1 VSDRPPPSTGVVSP
15 SAMQVIWSSRFY
27 RASVISLF
35 LAGIGVSAANPQLT
49 LFFVN
54 DLHASLAVAGLFYLT
69 NLAAPV
75 VGFLLGRWSDRRP
88 DRLTLFRLG
97 AVVGT
102 VGWLAMA
109 AATHIWMPF
118 VISVVAL
125 SVAGAA
131 SAQIYAAVRDEL
143 NRHAATDRQDQDPN
157 EDGGATGK
165 GSGNRVVTTVR
176 MAFTLGWIVGPVLG
190 SWLGAA
196 FGLRFLLVASAVLM
210 FAQLL
215 PFVGLRAPRFVAA
228 GVASESYETHTPAEA
243 RNPRELVPLFVF
255 TGLCIVAIAGDTI
268 KFAYLPIYM
277 ERNLH
282 LSAGLRG
289 AVIAI
294 QPFFEL
300 LLIPA
305 FGLLA
310 ERFGS
315 MRLVLVG
322 VLVGMV
328 GNACYALSSGVVSLF
343 VAQTLMAGLW
353 AAIAGLGIN
362 VAQHLYPQGV
372 GVASSTFLGSIPVA
386 SSVGGLVGSIGVT
399 QLGMPGVFWLPTGLC
414 GLSAIGLFFVKRW
427 AT

>member
-1 VSDRPPPSTGVVSP
+1 MSRTVASDTGRANPSV
-15 SAMQVIWSSRFY
+15 ARIIWHSRFY
-27 RASVISLF
+27 RSAVVSLF

-54 DLHASLAVAGLFYLT
+54 DLGASLAVAGLFYLT
-69 NLAAPV
+69 NLASPV
-75 VGFLLGRWSDRRP
+75 VGFLIGRWSDRRP
-88 DRLTLFRLG
+88 DRLFLFRVG
-97 AVVGT
+97 GIVGT

-109 AATHIWMPF
+109 LSTRIWMPF

-131 SAQIYAAVRDEL
+131 SAQIFAAARDEL
-143 NRHAATDRQDQDPN
+143 NRTPT
-157 EDGGATGK
+157 GAD
-165 GSGNRVVTTVR
+165 NRVITTIR

-190 SWLGAA
+190 SWFGEV
-196 FGLRFLLVASAVLM
+196 FGLRALLAGSAALM

-215 PFVGLRAPRFVAA
+215 PFIGISVQRFVPLVVSEA
-228 GVASESYETHTPAEA
+228 GVSESTGVEA
-243 RNPRELVPLFVF
+243 RDPELLTREPKARVRANGMFPLFVF
-255 TGLCIVAIAGDTI
+255 TGLCIVAISGDTI

-277 ERNLH
+277 ENDLH
-282 LSAGLRG
+282 LPASVRG

-300 LLIPA
+300 LLIPL
-305 FGLLA
+305 FGALA
-310 ERFGS
+310 DRFGA

-322 VLVGMV
+322 ALLGMA
-328 GNACYALSSGVVSLF
+328 GNACYALTSGVVGLF
-343 VAQTLMAGLW
+343 VAQSLMAGLW

-386 SSVGGLVGSIGVT
+386 ASVGGLVGSIGVT
-399 QLGMPGVFWLPTGLC
+399 QLGIPGVFFLPTILC
-414 GLSAIGLFFVKRW
+414 GLSAVGLFMIRKS
-427 AT
+427 AE

>member
-1 VSDRPPPSTGVVSP
+1 MSRTVVSDSGLANPSV
-15 SAMQVIWSSRFY
+15 ARIIWHSRFF
-27 RASVISLF
+27 RSAVISLF

-54 DLHASLAVAGLFYLT
+54 DLDASLAVAGLFYLT
-69 NLAAPV
+69 NLASPV
-75 VGFLLGRWSDRRP
+75 VGFLIGRWSDRRP
-88 DRLTLFRLG
+88 DRLFLFRVGGL
-97 AVVGT
+97 VGT

-109 AATHIWMPF
+109 FSTHIWMPF

-131 SAQIYAAVRDEL
+131 SAQIFAAARDEL
-143 NRHAATDRQDQDPN
+143 NRTPT
-157 EDGGATGK
+157 GAD
-165 GSGNRVVTTVR
+165 NRVITTIR

-190 SWLGAA
+190 SWFGEV
-196 FGLRFLLVASAVLM
+196 FGLRALLAGSAVLM

-215 PFVGLRAPRFVAA
+215 PFVGVTVRRYVPETEAVVDAA
-228 GVASESYETHTPAEA
+228 IPQTTQPAATPADPPVRQNRVRA
-243 RNPRELVPLFVF
+243 SGMVPLFVF
-255 TGLCIVAIAGDTI
+255 TGLCIVAISGDTI

-277 ERNLH
+277 ENELH
-282 LSAGLRG
+282 LPASIRG

-300 LLIPA
+300 LLIPL

-310 ERFGS
+310 DRFGA

-322 VLVGMV
+322 ALLGMA
-328 GNACYALSSGVVSLF
+328 GNACYALTSGVVGLF

-386 SSVGGLVGSIGVT
+386 ASVGGVVGSIGVT
-399 QLGMPGVFWLPTGLC
+399 WLGIPGVFYLPTILC
-414 GLSAIGLFFVKRW
+414 GLSAVGLFVIRKS
-427 AT
+427 AQ